1 MAGGAICRPLYRAR
15 YTILLTAT
23 HAQLDLEDSLAVQ
36 LWFAQYQ
43 PSAVVLAAA
52 ANTDALFMTVAVFQ
66 RLAAI

>member
-1 MAGGAICRPLYRAR
+1 M
-15 YTILLTAT
+15 
-23 HAQLDLEDSLAVQ
+23 EDSLAVQ